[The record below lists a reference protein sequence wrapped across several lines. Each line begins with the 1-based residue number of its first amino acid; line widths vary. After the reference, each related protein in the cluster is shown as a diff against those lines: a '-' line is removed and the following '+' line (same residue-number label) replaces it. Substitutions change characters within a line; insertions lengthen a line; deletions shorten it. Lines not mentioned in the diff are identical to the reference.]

1 MTRVLSLSVA
11 IAVFASHSQL
21 KAAEPATTA
30 SADTKTSRPMPNTIG
45 KRAVADLTK
54 VWHCARIVKDLAAF
68 DLSKLSSKTTGAW
81 IVASIRPGGLSGA
94 LYGPRNVITV
104 GGQWKLIELLSGKA
118 PREGRYQWEYPHIN
132 HDWDRNWSL
141 LDYGSVFEGGGG
153 AVICQFFE
161 KKTGAEQFSSVT
173 QVPDGWKIF
182 VKPAHQYYVKNTA
195 DFTGDDL
202 KKLKKLAL
210 GDNPFIGL
218 EAVRHILDRKTAT
231 QDMDMFVELAHSLP
245 KYRQAVLISRLLKRN
260 DDKSR
265 TIVLKAISQAKNSG
279 ELTGMALG
287 IYFWDD
293 SKGRHMGS
301 ATARKLFD
309 KLRERWQ
316 SFDPSIADDKSWN
329 ELLFRAL
336 GGE

>member
-1 MTRVLSLSVA
+1 MKRVLSFTIAALTSVP
-11 IAVFASHSQL
+11 L
-21 KAAEPATTA
+21 LNAAEPAPNA
-30 SADTKTSRPMPNTIG
+30 SADTKTSRPMPKTFG
-45 KRAVADLTK
+45 KMAVADFTR
-54 VWHCARIVKDLAAF
+54 VWQRARIVKDLAAF

-81 IVASIRPGGLSGA
+81 IVARIRPGGLSGA

-118 PREGRYQWEYPHIN
+118 PREGRYQWEYPYIN
-132 HDWDRNWSL
+132 HSWDRDWSI
-141 LDYGSVFEGGGG
+141 LDYGSVFEGSGG

-161 KKTGAEQFSSVT
+161 KKTGIEQFSSVT
-173 QVPDGWKIF
+173 QIPDGWKSF
-182 VKPAHQYYVKNTA
+182 VKPAHQYYVKHTA
-195 DFTGDDL
+195 DFAGDDL

-218 EAVRHILDRKTAT
+218 EAIRHILDRKTAA

-260 DDKSR
+260 DDTSR
-265 TIVLKAISQAKNSG
+265 TIVLKAISQANNSG
-279 ELTGMALG
+279 ELTGLALG
-287 IYFWDD
+287 IYIWD
-293 SKGRHMGS
+293 SSHGWCLGS
-301 ATARKLFD
+301 PPAHKMFN

-316 SFDPSIADDKSWN
+316 SFDPSAADTKWLH
-329 ELLFRAL
+329 ELLSRAL